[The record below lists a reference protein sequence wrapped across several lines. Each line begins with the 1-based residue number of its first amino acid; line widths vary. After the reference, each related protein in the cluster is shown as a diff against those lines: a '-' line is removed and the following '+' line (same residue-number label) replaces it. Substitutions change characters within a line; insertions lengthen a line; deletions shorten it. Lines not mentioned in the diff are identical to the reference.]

1 MSDREYRSQQHGTQE
16 AADEQS
22 PSKKD
27 GLKQDLKGKDYEEQ
41 KKALQPGKED
51 EEAKKEA
58 ARKQSNLEA
67 VLKRQYERQFGSKI
81 GPKLY
86 ELVTE
91 HLGPDA
97 LVGYAK
103 QGLEE
108 GLKSLSK
115 LVDDPSAKAKMEQVW
130 GPKAKEI
137 AAVLAES
144 PAAKKI
150 LAGLS
155 NFMRK
160 HPYGL
165 LSLALTTAVLAAMKV
180 YSDNID
186 LPALEGMFK
195 LGKNVKLGGK
205 LDLGHIQDITVQS
218 LHAYLQ
224 VHTSK
229 FQLKLDVGHDAGKGE
244 GDDKEPDAFSVDAKA
259 SLTLLQN
266 SGKEMDET
274 TKQLKREYST
284 KLSTTF
290 GSSFKYNENDWT
302 LESMKLAW
310 SLALEARDK
319 RLVSQSRLGQLERSE
334 YKETVFKL
342 YANYL
347 QQYQQVEGSLAPGE
361 LSMAMGLSLVMN
373 STVHMKGIGPDGKPA
388 DYKLNPMK
396 WGFNWGVNY
405 KDNPLDLD
413 LNPRIGTEA
422 GVFVEKG
429 NWSLGAS
436 VDYSRDLMKNQD
448 SWGGKLTFSIKF

>member
-1 MSDREYRSQQHGTQE
+1 MSELDLKPQQGGSNDT
-16 AADEQS
+16 AAEQT

-27 GLKQDLKGKDYEEQ
+27 GVKQDLKGKDYEEQ
-41 KKALQPGKED
+41 KAAVTPKDDG

-58 ARKQSNLEA
+58 ARKQSNFEA
-67 VLKRQYERQFGSKI
+67 ELKAQYNRQFGSKI

-86 ELVTE
+86 ELVSE

-97 LVGYAK
+97 LMKYAK

-108 GLKSLSK
+108 GLKSISK
-115 LVDDPSAKAKMEQVW
+115 LVDDPAARAKMEQVW

-137 AAVLAES
+137 AALIADS
-144 PAAKKI
+144 PAAGKI

-155 NFMRK
+155 NFVRE

-165 LSLALTTAVLAAMKV
+165 LALALTTAVLAAMKV

-186 LPALEGMFK
+186 LPALEGMVK
-195 LGKNVKLGGK
+195 LGKNVKVGGK

-244 GDDKEPDAFSVDAKA
+244 GEGKEPDMLSADAKA
-259 SLTLLQN
+259 SLTLLES
-266 SGKEMDET
+266 SGKEMDAT

-290 GSSFKYNENDWT
+290 GSTFKYNESDWS
-302 LESMKLAW
+302 LESLKLAW

-319 RLVSQSRLGQLERSE
+319 RLVSQSKLGELERSE
-334 YKETVFKL
+334 YRETVFKL

-347 QQYQQVEGSLAPGE
+347 QQYQNVEGTLSPGE
-361 LSMAMGLSLVMN
+361 LSMAMGLSLVVN
-373 STVHMKGIGPDGKPA
+373 STVQMKGTDANGKPA
-388 DYKLNPMK
+388 DYILNPMK

-413 LNPRIGTEA
+413 ANPRLGTEA
-422 GVFVEKG
+422 GVFVQKG